1 MASTAVCN
9 EELVICNEVLVIY
22 GESPL
27 RCSHLAIQ
35 LVANYNL
42 VNVTEVYIGTKIL
55 T

>member
-42 VNVTEVYIGTKIL
+42 VTEVYIGTKIL